1 MVVMSKNVFSN
12 SSFFARYMEL
22 RKDLNHNDLLEHP
35 EMMRLLG
42 NIEGKSVLDLG
53 CGSGSYAKEFISKG
67 SSSYLGIDSSS
78 LMIEKAKED
87 VKGDNI
93 SFRLLP
99 LEKLGELSESF
110 DIAYS
115 SLVFHYIE
123 DFEKLSKDIYNALND
138 NGVLLF
144 SQMHPLLSATPAYQG
159 YFLGD
164 FFAFSSYQQEG
175 RRDGKWFNEHVVSYH
190 RRLSSIIS
198 TLSRSGFFVENVV
211 EPIPSEEALMEFS
224 KLQRDLVRPTFL
236 IVKARKITSF
246 SCS

>member
-1 MVVMSKNVFSN
+1 MSSIKIGSISN
-12 SSFFARYMEL
+12 SNFAIGKNNEV
-22 RKDLNHNDLLEHP
+22 K
-35 EMMRLLG
+35 G
-42 NIEGKSVLDLG
+42 NIIRSSELINQADILAIQEELECAVKQLKEGTQ
-53 CGSGSYAKEFISKG
+53 
-67 SSSYLGIDSSS
+67 
-78 LMIEKAKED
+78 
-87 VKGDNI
+87 
-93 SFRLLP
+93 
-99 LEKLGELSESF
+99 
-110 DIAYS
+110 
-115 SLVFHYIE
+115 
-123 DFEKLSKDIYNALND
+123 IYNALND

-144 SQMHPLLSATPAYQG
+144 SQMHPLISATPAYQG